1 MAARRDE
8 TVVLGVTFLSG
19 SVTVT
24 SCHVGLVYVLV
35 ALARVPEA
43 LLTHPAGT
51 TDRQTTR
58 EAHLLLVG
66 HRLLQIHAAIRNAT
80 HAHIAAS

>member
-1 MAARRDE
+1 
-8 TVVLGVTFLSG
+8 
-19 SVTVT
+19 
-24 SCHVGLVYVLV
+24 VYVV
-35 ALARVPEA
+35 IVLARIPEA
-43 LLTHPAGT
+43 LVAHTAGT

-66 HRLLQIHAAIRNAT
+66 HRLLQIHAAIRNAM